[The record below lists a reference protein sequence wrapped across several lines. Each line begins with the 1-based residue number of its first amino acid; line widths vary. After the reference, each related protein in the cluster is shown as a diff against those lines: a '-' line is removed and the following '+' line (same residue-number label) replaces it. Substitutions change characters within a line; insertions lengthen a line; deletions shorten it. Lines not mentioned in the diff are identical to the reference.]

1 MVTRPT
7 LSNESNPSKDT
18 DETLMARLRD
28 GDELALNALMDRW
41 EQPVIGFA
49 TRYTNNRSDALE
61 LAQETFVRI
70 YENRKR
76 YRAKGKFS
84 TWMFAIAANLCK
96 NHARWKRR
104 HPSVAQVTDD
114 GVDVTESLPSTG
126 RSPDAE
132 SVRAD
137 EADQVRR
144 AVQELPHDLR
154 TVVLLFEFEGLSHA
168 EIADV
173 LKCSPKAVESRLYRA
188 RKALRVSLGE
198 LFERNPEG

>member
-1 MVTRPT
+1 
-7 LSNESNPSKDT
+7 
-18 DETLMARLRD
+18 MARLRD
-28 GDELALNALMDRW
+28 GDDLALNALMDRW

-104 HPSVAQVTDD
+104 HPSVAQVNDD
-114 GVDVTESLPSTG
+114 GVDVTASLPSTNQ
-126 RSPDAE
+126 SPDVE

-137 EADQVRR
+137 EAEQVRR
-144 AVQELPHDLR
+144 AVQDLPHDLR
-154 TVVLLFEFEGLSHA
+154 TVVLLFEFEGLAHA
-168 EIADV
+168 EIAEV
-173 LKCSPKAVESRLYRA
+173 LKCSAKAVESRLYRA
-188 RKALRVSLGE
+188 RKALRVSLTE

>member
-1 MVTRPT
+1 MVTRPH
-7 LSNESNPSKDT
+7 SKNESNKHPDS
-18 DETLMARLRD
+18 DETLMTRLRE
-28 GDELALNALMDRW
+28 GDDLALNALMERW
-41 EQPVIGFA
+41 EQPLIGFA

-61 LAQETFVRI
+61 LAQETFVRV

-84 TWMFAIAANLCK
+84 TWMFSIAANLCK

-114 GVDVTESLPSTG
+114 GVDLAEALPSTND
-126 RSPDAE
+126 SPDAE

-137 EADQVRR
+137 EAEQVRR

-154 TVVLLFEFEGLSHA
+154 TVVLLFEFQGFSHA
-168 EIADV
+168 EIAGV
-173 LKCSPKAVESRLYRA
+173 LKCSVKAVETRLYRA
-188 RKALRVSLGE
+188 RKALKASLGE
-198 LFERNPEG
+198 LLARNSEG